1 MISGFISRPSSA
13 RGDVNCVKGEIGGH
27 NLGQRMRPRENEQA
41 RPITDFLMEDHR
53 RLEMLLQSAVAHAD
67 HVDQGAYSQ
76 FRAGLLRHIGMEE
89 KILLPAALRLRGGEP
104 LLIASKLRLDHGA
117 IATLLIPTPTVAI
130 IAMIRGILKDHNTIE
145 EGPGGL
151 YETCDELAGSEAA
164 QLLAKLQ
171 AAPEV
176 AVLPHSDTPTV
187 MNTLHRVLERAGYTF
202 REDEI

>member
-1 MISGFISRPSSA
+1 M
-13 RGDVNCVKGEIGGH
+13 K
-27 NLGQRMRPRENEQA
+27 PREDETA
-41 RPITDFLMEDHR
+41 GPVTDFLMADHR
-53 RLEMLLQSAVAHAD
+53 RLESLLQQAVAHAD

-89 KILLPAALRLRGGEP
+89 KIL
-104 LLIASKLRLDHGA
+104 IASKLRLDHGA
-117 IATLLIPTPTVAI
+117 LGTLLIPTPTAAV
-130 IAMIRGILKDHNTIE
+130 IASIRGILKEHNILE

-151 YETCDELAGSEAA
+151 YETCDELAGAEAP

-187 MNTLHRVLERAGYTF
+187 MSTVRRAMERAGYTF
-202 REDEI
+202 REDET

>member
-1 MISGFISRPSSA
+1 M
-13 RGDVNCVKGEIGGH
+13 K
-27 NLGQRMRPRENEQA
+27 PRENEQA
-41 RPITDFLMEDHR
+41 RPITEFLVEDHR
-53 RLEMLLQSAVAHAD
+53 RLESLLQQAVAHAD

-89 KILLPAALRLRGGEP
+89 KILVPAAQRLRGGEP

-117 IATLLIPTPTVAI
+117 LGTLLIPTPTAGV
-130 IAMIRGILKDHNTIE
+130 IASIRGILKGHNILE

-151 YETCDELAGSEAA
+151 YETCDELAGAEAP

-187 MNTLHRVLERAGYTF
+187 MSTVRRTMERAGYTF
-202 REDEI
+202 REDET

>member
-1 MISGFISRPSSA
+1 MLAFESPRPRVAMSK
-13 RGDVNCVKGEIGGH
+13 RQKH
-27 NLGQRMRPRENEQA
+27 NRRQRMKSGENQKVG
-41 RPITDFLMEDHR
+41 PITDFLVQDHG
-53 RLEMLLQSAVAHAD
+53 RLESLLQQAMAHAD
-67 HVDQGAYSQ
+67 HVDQGAYAQ

-89 KILLPAALRLRGGEP
+89 KILIPAAQRLRGGEP

-117 IATLLIPTPTVAI
+117 LGTLLIPTPTAAV
-130 IAMIRGILKDHNTIE
+130 IAGIRGILKEHNVLE

-151 YETCDELAGSEAA
+151 YETCDELAGAEAA

-187 MNTLHRVLERAGYTF
+187 MSTVRRAMERAGYTF
-202 REDEI
+202 REDEA

>member
-1 MISGFISRPSSA
+1 MKSG
-13 RGDVNCVKGEIGGH
+13 
-27 NLGQRMRPRENEQA
+27 ENQKVG
-41 RPITDFLMEDHR
+41 PITDFLVKDHG
-53 RLEMLLQSAVAHAD
+53 RLESLLQQAMAHAD
-67 HVDQGAYSQ
+67 HVDQETYDQ

-89 KILLPAALRLRGGEP
+89 KILLPAAKRLRGGEP
-104 LLIASKLRLDHGA
+104 LLIASRLRLDHGA
-117 IATLLIPTPTVAI
+117 LATLLIPTPTAVV
-130 IAMIRGILKDHNTIE
+130 IATIRSILEDHNTIE

-151 YETCDELAGSEAA
+151 YETCDELACSEAG

-202 REDEI
+202 REDAI